1 MVEIKNLTPQQAQ
14 AELARLAKLIAYHDY
29 LYNAQDSPEISDAE
43 YDELRKIN
51 AEIEKQFPALIRID
65 SPSHK
70 VGAEPLKGFAKITH
84 KVRMLSLDNAFSTQ
98 DVFNFITR
106 TRKFLKL
113 DENTKLAFIAE
124 PKIDGLSLS
133 LRYENGTLVSAAT
146 RGNSIIG
153 ENVTA
158 NALTIR
164 GIPKQIPYAPLIL
177 EVRGEVYMKRLDF
190 QALNLKQKEEGKS
203 IFANPRNAAA
213 GSLRQ
218 LNSTITQTRNL
229 AFFAYGLGEISENIA
244 NSQMEL
250 LQCYQDFGF
259 STNNL
264 TKLFTNEE
272 KLIEYYNFIEEERS
286 NLDYDIDGIVYK
298 INDFALQKRLGDISR
313 VPRWAIAHKFAP
325 QKAITTINAIDIQIG
340 RTGALTPVARL
351 NPVTV
356 GGVVITNASLHNE
369 DYIKAI
375 GNDGATIR
383 DGRDIR
389 VGDSVLVQRAGDV
402 IPQVLDILLQKR
414 PQISHAFI
422 FPDHCPACGSLAV
435 REDGEAIRRC
445 TGGLYCPAQAVGRIK
460 HFVSKRAFDIVG
472 LGEKQIEFFYHAVD
486 PQLAIRDV
494 SDIFTLQERQK
505 TALTKL
511 ENIEGFGKISI
522 KKLFIA
528 IDDSRKISFS
538 RFLYALGIRHC
549 GEISSK
555 RLAQAYKSFAAFDKD
570 ARAQTAWP
578 QIEAIDGLGAMAAK
592 SIAYFYS
599 QPHNLEIIDKL
610 LNEVQVLDEASIV
623 PSNSNVSGMVVVFTG
638 SLEHMSREEAKAQAQ
653 KHGARTVNAISKNT
667 DLVVAGKDAG
677 KKLAKAQELNIKVID
692 EEQWM
697 ALVSG

>member
-1 MVEIKNLTPQQAQ
+1 MVNIKDLTPQQAQ
-14 AELARLAKLIAYHDY
+14 AELARLAKLIAHHDY
-29 LYNAQDSPEISDAE
+29 LYNTQDSPEISDAE
-43 YDELRKIN
+43 YDELRKRN
-51 AEIEKQFPALIRID
+51 AQLEKYFPEFIRSD
-65 SPSHK
+65 SPSAK
-70 VGAEPLKGFAKITH
+70 VGAEPLKGFAKVTH

-98 DVFNFITR
+98 DVFNFISR

-113 DENTKLAFIAE
+113 DENIELAFIAE

-133 LRYENGTLVSAAT
+133 LRYENGLLASAAT

-153 ENVTA
+153 EDVTA
-158 NALTIR
+158 NAITIR
-164 GIPKQIPYAPLIL
+164 GIPEQIPSAPRIL
-177 EVRGEVYMKRLDF
+177 EVRGEVYMRRADF
-190 QALNLKQKEEGKS
+190 QALNIKQKEEGKA

-218 LNSTITQTRNL
+218 LDSAITQTRKL

-244 NSQMEL
+244 SSQMEL
-250 LQCYQDFGF
+250 LQCYQKFGF
-259 STNNL
+259 STNTL
-264 TKLFTNEE
+264 ARLFTREE
-272 KLIEYYNFIEEERS
+272 ELIEYYNFIEVERP
-286 NLDYDIDGIVYK
+286 NLEYDIDGIVYK

-325 QKAITTINAIDIQIG
+325 QKAVTIIKAIDIQVG

-351 NPVTV
+351 EPVTV

-375 GNDGATIR
+375 GNDGAIIR

-402 IPQVLDILLQKR
+402 IPQVLDVLLQKR
-414 PQISHAFI
+414 PKVSHAFV
-422 FPDHCPACGSLAV
+422 FPDYCPACGSLAI

-445 TGGLYCPAQAVGRIK
+445 TGGLYCPSQAVGRIK
-460 HFVSKRAFDIVG
+460 HFVSKRAFDIIG
-472 LGEKQIEFFYHAVD
+472 LGQKQIEFFYHAVD

-505 TALTKL
+505 ASLTKL
-511 ENIEGFGKISI
+511 ENIDGFGEVSI
-522 KKLFIA
+522 KKLFAA
-528 IDDSRKISFS
+528 INNSRKITFS

-549 GEISSK
+549 GEISAK
-555 RLAQAYKSFAAFDKD
+555 RLAQTYKSFEAFDKD

-578 QIEAIDGLGAMAAK
+578 QIEAIDGLGEMVAR

-599 QPHNLEIIDKL
+599 QPPNLEIIDKL
-610 LNEVQVLDEASIV
+610 LNEVQVVDEENIV
-623 PSNSNVSGMVVVFTG
+623 TTSSNISGLVIVFTG

-653 KHGARTVNAISKNT
+653 KHGARTANAISKNT
-667 DLVVAGKDAG
+667 DLVVIGKDAG

-692 EEQWM
+692 EEEWS
-697 ALVSG
+697 ALISD